1 MFSKF
6 IKKSPN
12 TSQAPAEATPETP
25 HEITAEAAWENRLKA
40 AIGNDA
46 ELLALAMDALSIE
59 HKFSAVQA
67 LASEEGLRIAEREF
81 RKRDRRVHSL
91 AKQRYETLVKQRGTR
106 ARAAELI
113 RAAAALLEAPVI
125 PANRLVELNQAWEL
139 LASTLIEDEDK
150 SRFAKLQADL
160 MERTR
165 ERGERKR
172 DASRWADTANQA
184 LEKMRLA
191 FAGVAVDSFG
201 LQELSTQLAAANEKA
216 RSTLAAMP
224 ATTST
229 IVSKDDVIAALG
241 AAIQSAL
248 QDSALI
254 EARLAILG
262 ELQACQAPQPAVS
275 HDEQSSQPPADIP
288 ADIKAAA
295 IERWKGLPSTA
306 DPRIENALN
315 ARFDACFHLENEARK
330 KLQKQ
335 ISLVASAKGKA
346 ARQTNIQALNAA
358 ADAAEAALAGGHLDE
373 AGKQLA
379 ILQTASGKDG
389 SSTVL
394 QARISALQSEFSRL
408 KGWQQWGGGRARDDL
423 VVEAE
428 ALAASTVVPEGS
440 PPLKLAIKQLESSIE
455 QLRVRWKELDRLG
468 GATSKLLWQRFDAAL
483 KTAYLPVAAHLAQL
497 KEARQKNLAA
507 RKNLLDALDVLGAM
521 GAMDALNMT
530 ADDQNAP
537 DWKEANRALAHFQ
550 TEWRKLGPV
559 EHTVPHKA
567 QPALLERMKSSV
579 ARLEAPLKEAQASA
593 QAERERLI
601 VRARA
606 LGQDAQG
613 RDMIAKL
620 RELQTQWQSHA
631 RSQPLPR
638 KVENKLWAE
647 FKATTDA
654 LMGQREAAINARDAG
669 FKANQVAREALI
681 ARLEEL
687 HQDTPPAEIKR
698 ALASVDTEWR
708 NAGEAPRNQAARLE
722 SRYRAAREQAQQH
735 MAGSAQRSWQHTCDA
750 LLAKLALC
758 EELESATPL
767 AGIEARWD
775 ILPALPTRWEQ
786 VLQARYKSGSGNPA
800 NSGEA
805 PDPLLLQLESAL
817 EIPSPEAFQ
826 TARRT
831 LKLQAMKDAME
842 GRKQVTHALPDL
854 EKMTAAV
861 LGCTHLS
868 PEQRSRLQSIIAAL
882 PRSGFGRVDP
892 F

>member
-12 TSQAPAEATPETP
+12 TSQAPAEAPPDTP

-40 AIGNDA
+40 AIGNDT

-59 HKFSAVQA
+59 HKFAAVQA

-91 AKQRYETLVKQRGTR
+91 AKQRYETLVKQRETR
-106 ARAAELI
+106 ASAAELI
-113 RAAAALLEAPVI
+113 HVAAALLEAPVI

-150 SRFAKLQADL
+150 FRFTKLQADL
-160 MERTR
+160 MERAR

-229 IVSKDDVIAALG
+229 PVSKDDVIAALG

-254 EARLAILG
+254 EARLAIVG
-262 ELQACQAPQPAVS
+262 ELQVCQAPQSVAS
-275 HDEQSSQPPADIP
+275 HDEQSSQPPAAIL

-335 ISLVASAKGKA
+335 SSLIASAKDKA

-440 PPLKLAIKQLESSIE
+440 PPLKLATKQLESSIE

-468 GATSKLLWQRFDAAL
+468 GATSKPLWQRFDAAL
-483 KTAYLPVAAHLAQL
+483 KTAYLPVTAHLAQL

-507 RKNLLDALDVLGAM
+507 RKSLLDELDALNV
-521 GAMDALNMT
+521 T

-537 DWKEANRALAHFQ
+537 DWKEASRALAHFQ

-567 QPALLERMKSSV
+567 QPALLERMKGSV

-593 QAERERLI
+593 QVERERLI

-613 RDMIAKL
+613 RDMMAKL
-620 RELQTQWQSHA
+620 RELQTQWQNHA

-647 FKATTDA
+647 FKAATDA

-669 FKANQVAREALI
+669 LKANQVARKTLI

-687 HQDTPPAEIKR
+687 HQDTQPAEIKR

-708 NAGEAPRNQAARLE
+708 NAGEAPRNQAAKLE

-735 MAGSAQRSWQHTCDA
+735 MAGSAQRSWQHTRDA

-767 AGIEARWD
+767 AGLEARWN
-775 ILPALPTRWEQ
+775 ILPVLPGRWEQ
-786 VLQARYKSGSGNPA
+786 VLQARYQSGSDSPA

-826 TARRT
+826 AARRT

-842 GRKQVTHALPDL
+842 GRKQVAHASPDL

-882 PRSGFGRVDP
+882 PRLEFGRADV